1 MNHVAKKQGFTI
13 IELMLAMAFVSAL
26 LIAIAMTVI
35 QIGDIY
41 NKGITYK
48 DVNQAGRSI
57 ASELQRTIAESA
69 SFSIIESDHHYVIQ
83 HGDSNDLLGGRL
95 CLGQYSYIWNYG
107 KYVQSSDSRINTY
120 QDADPST
127 PPPPIRF
134 VKVLDPNSSY
144 CVPNAGGDYPKIK
157 KDNNA
162 VELLVIGQGTGL
174 NRHDLALHSFTI
186 SASPPSDPKTG
197 QTLYSIEFLL
207 GTNNQGALFKTN
219 SDNPATTTCRPPS
232 DSNSDAAYCSV
243 NQFNIVARAG
253 NTVK

>member
-26 LIAIAMTVI
+26 LVAIAMTVI

-41 NKGITYK
+41 NKGLTYK

-69 SFSIIESDHHYVIQ
+69 SFSIDVADNHYVVQ
-83 HGDSNDLLGGRL
+83 KGDGDKPLGGRL

-107 KYVQSSDSRINTY
+107 KYIGDSRSNAY
-120 QDADPST
+120 LNADSST
-127 PPPPIRF
+127 PPIRF
-134 VKVLDPNSSY
+134 VKVLDPNTSY
-144 CVPNAGGDYPKIK
+144 CVANAGIYPKINK
-157 KDNNA
+157 ANA
-162 VELLVIGQGTGL
+162 VEMLVIGQGSGE
-174 NRHDLALHSFTI
+174 NQHDLALHSFI
-186 SASPPSDPKTG
+186 INPNPPQDSKTG
-197 QTLYSIEFLL
+197 QGLYSIEFLL
-207 GTNNQGALFKTN
+207 GTNNQNALTTDFTSCKPPGEEGA
-219 SDNPATTTCRPPS
+219 DP
-232 DSNSDAAYCSV
+232 AYCSV